1 MFRGASAAFLAA
13 VLATSGP
20 SGAAWAGT
28 GAAHGGHG
36 RGAAACPP
44 TSVICLE
51 NSLPGNPPSEWDVSG
66 SGDPAIQG
74 YATQMSVAPGETVN
88 FKVITNATSY
98 RLDIYRI
105 GYYGGMG
112 ARKMATVNPSVPLPQ
127 TQPTCASDSTTGL
140 VDCGNWAVSAS
151 WTVPA
156 SAVSGVYTA
165 KLVGT
170 DGSTG
175 ASQIMFVVRD
185 DTRGST
191 LLFQTS
197 DATWQAYNTYGGNSL
212 YAGQPAG
219 RAYKVSYNRP
229 INTRN
234 ASISPQSFF
243 FNAEYPMVRWLEAN
257 GYDVSYTSNVDT
269 ASRPAELLEHKTFM
283 SVGHDEYWSNEM
295 RTNVENARN
304 NGVNLAFFSGN
315 EIFWKTRWEPSI
327 DGTTTPFR
335 TLVCYKETMANA
347 KIDPSPQW
355 TGTWRDARFSP
366 PSDGGRPENAL
377 TGTLFMVNGIAN
389 DATVVP
395 AEFATMREWS
405 NTAIAALQPGQTITF
420 PTGVLGYEWDE
431 APDNPTRPP
440 GLVAM
445 SKTTVTLTSRYL
457 LNEGSVY
464 GAGVATN
471 KLSLYKHSSGAL
483 VLGTGTVQWSWGLD
497 ANHDRAGTPTDV
509 SMQQFTVNILANM
522 GAQPASIQTGLV
534 PATPSTDTSPPTA
547 VITSPV
553 SGASLINGAAT
564 TVQGTA
570 TDTGGGVV
578 SAIEVSSDGGATW
591 QQATGRNTWQY
602 TWTPTQGGPATIMAR
617 AIDDIGNI
625 QPTPASVNV
634 NVTAA
639 DTIWPPTTVPA
650 IAAQNDPNSVEVGVK
665 FRTTSPGTI
674 NGIRFY
680 KGSSNTGTHVGNL
693 WSSTGQ
699 LLAQATFTN
708 ETSNGWQSVTFSS
721 PVQVTPNTTYVA
733 SYFAPQGMYSKNTPY
748 FTQAV
753 VSGPLTALA
762 DGTDGGN
769 GVYAYASSTTFPTNT
784 YQSSNY
790 WTDVIFSPTTTTT
803 GSLWNNATVPTN
815 TSWPDSG
822 SVVLGVRFRSS
833 VDGVISGIRFY
844 KGSGNTGTHIGS
856 LWSNTGQLLASATFT
871 NETASGW
878 QQVSFQNPVPITA
891 GTTYVAS
898 YLAPTGNYA
907 VDRPYFTTSF
917 TNSPLTALASGTD
930 GANGVYGY
938 SSTNAFP
945 TQTYQTTNYWVD
957 VVFSPGTTTAGSLWN
972 NATVPTNTSWP
983 DSGSVVLGVR
993 FRSSVD

>member
-1 MFRGASAAFLAA
+1 M
-13 VLATSGP
+13 
-20 SGAAWAGT
+20 
-28 GAAHGGHG
+28 
-36 RGAAACPP
+36 AAACPP

-51 NSLPGNPPSEWDVSG
+51 NSLPGNPASEWDIVG
-66 SGDPAIQG
+66 GAGDPSIQG
-74 YATQMSVAPGETVN
+74 YATQMSVTPGETVD
-88 FKVITNATSY
+88 FKVATNATSY

-151 WTVPA
+151 WAVPA
-156 SAVSGVYTA
+156 DAVSGVYTA

-191 LLFQTS
+191 LLMQTS

-229 INTRN
+229 VLTRN
-234 ASISPQSFF
+234 ANLSPQSFF
-243 FNAEYPMVRWLEAN
+243 FNSEYPMVRWLEAN
-257 GYDVSYTSNVDT
+257 GYDVSYTTNVDT
-269 ASRPAELLEHKTFM
+269 ASRPAELLEHKTFL
-283 SVGHDEYWSNEM
+283 SVGHDEYWSNDM
-295 RTNVENARN
+295 RANVENARN

-335 TLVCYKETMANA
+335 TLVCYKETIANA

-355 TGTWRDARFSP
+355 TGTWRDPRFSP

-377 TGTLFMVNGIAN
+377 TGTLFMVNGIAS

-395 AEFATMREWS
+395 AEFASMREWK
-405 NTAIAALQPGQTITF
+405 NTSIAGLQPGQTVVF

-440 GLVAM
+440 GLVNM
-445 SKTTVTLTSRYL
+445 SKTTVILTSRYL
-457 LNEGSVY
+457 LNEGNVY

-471 KLSLYKHSSGAL
+471 KVTLYKHTSGAL
-483 VLGTGTVQWSWGLD
+483 VLGTGTTQWSWGLD
-497 ANHDRAGTPTDV
+497 ANHDRPGTPTDIA
-509 SMQQFTVNILANM
+509 MQQFTVNVLADM
-522 GAQPASIQTGLV
+522 AAQPASIQTGLV

-547 VITSPV
+547 AITSPAG
-553 SGASLINGAAT
+553 GASLTSGTAT
-564 TVQGTA
+564 VIQGTA
-570 TDTGGGVV
+570 ADTGGGVV
-578 SAIEVSSDGGATW
+578 SAIEVSLDGGATW
-591 QQATGRNTWQY
+591 KQATGRDTWQY
-602 TWTPTQGGPATIMAR
+602 TWTPTQAGPATIMAR
-617 AIDDIGNI
+617 AVDDIGNI
-625 QPTPASVNV
+625 QPVPASVNV
-634 NVTAA
+634 NVTATTTL
-639 DTIWPPTTVPA
+639 TIWPATQVPA
-650 IAAQNDPNSVEVGVK
+650 IVTHPDPNSVELGVK
-665 FRTTSPGTI
+665 FRTTTAGTI

-680 KGSSNTGTHVGNL
+680 KGPFNTGTHIGNL

-699 LLAQATFTN
+699 LLARATFTN
-708 ETSNGWQSVTFSS
+708 ETDSGWQSVTFST

-733 SYFAPQGMYSKNTPY
+733 SYFDPQGMYSKNTPY

-769 GVYAYASSTTFPTNT
+769 GVYTYSGSTTFPVNT
-784 YQSSNY
+784 YQASNY
-790 WTDVIFSPTTTTT
+790 WTDIIFAPAAPATTV
-803 GSLWNNATVPTN
+803 SLWNDATIPAN
-815 TSWPDSG
+815 PAWGDPN
-822 SVVLGVRFRSS
+822 SVVLGVKFRASA
-833 VDGVISGIRFY
+833 DGVIKGVRFY
-844 KGSGNTGTHIGS
+844 KGPGNTGTHIGS

-871 NETASGW
+871 GETASGW
-878 QQVSFQNPVPITA
+878 QQVTFQNPVSITA

-898 YLAPTGNYA
+898 YLAPAGNYA
-907 VDRPYFTTSF
+907 TNRPYFTTSYV
-917 TNSPLTALASGTD
+917 NGPLTALASGTD
-930 GANGVYGY
+930 GPNGVYAY
-938 SSTNAFP
+938 SSVNTFP
-945 TQTYQTTNYWVD
+945 SQTFQMTNYWVD
-957 VVFSPGTTTAGSLWN
+957 VLFTAS
-972 NATVPTNTSWP
+972 
-983 DSGSVVLGVR
+983 
-993 FRSSVD
+993 